1 MGRWFLLAVVLW
13 LQGCS
18 AVKLGYQQLPN
29 LSYWWLDSAV
39 SFNDAQSAQAKDAL
53 TQLQRWHKREE
64 LPVYADLLQRLAMQ
78 SAEPL
83 QAQQICNAWEDID
96 KAMDRTMRQTVRLAA
111 PVALML
117 GPEQLSHL
125 NQHWAGKNKD
135 WDKEWVQ
142 GSASERLE
150 RRLGKTV
157 ERYSDFYGP
166 LSAAQTAMVKA
177 QLQQSAWSPE
187 WGQRDRLRRHQDLMT
202 ALQKASQS
210 NASALPKVEA
220 DLWGVW
226 ERWMAPPDAAGR
238 AVVQKMIVQGCENLA
253 QLHNSASP
261 EQRQR
266 AARRLR
272 AYEQDLRDLLK
283 P

>member
-29 LSYWWLDSAV
+29 LSYWWLDSAL
-39 SFNDAQSAQAKDAL
+39 SFSDAQTAQTKDAL
-53 TQLQRWHKREE
+53 AQLHRWHQSEE
-64 LPVYADLLQRLAMQ
+64 LPAYADLLKRLAAQ

-83 QAQQICNAWEDID
+83 QAQQVCHAWDEID

-125 NQHWAGKNKD
+125 NQYWIGKNKD

-150 RRLGKTV
+150 RIGLGTPEGVVLKAEGFQARVKLDETPLKQVAEMTRGEYFRVANAKDV
-157 ERYSDFYGP
+157 ERIYQSISSRIVMREHQQTEVTSLVLCLGMGW
-166 LSAAQTAMVKA
+166 LLLGAA
-177 QLQQSAWSPE
+177 
-187 WGQRDRLRRHQDLMT
+187 WGLMRR
-202 ALQKASQS
+202 
-210 NASALPKVEA
+210 
-220 DLWGVW
+220 
-226 ERWMAPPDAAGR
+226 GR
-238 AVVQKMIVQGCENLA
+238 VL
-253 QLHNSASP
+253 
-261 EQRQR
+261 
-266 AARRLR
+266 
-272 AYEQDLRDLLK
+272 
-283 P
+283 

>member
-1 MGRWFLLAVVLW
+1 MRRWFLLAVVLW

-39 SFNDAQSAQAKDAL
+39 SFNDAQSVHAKDAL

-64 LPVYADLLQRLAMQ
+64 LPVYADLLQRLATQ

-96 KAMDRTMRQTVRLAA
+96 KAMDRTMLQTVRLAA

-125 NQHWAGKNKD
+125 NQYWIGKNKD

-150 RRLGKTV
+150 RRLDKTI

-187 WGQRDRLRRHQDLMT
+187 WGQRDRLRRHQDLMA

-226 ERWMAPPDAAGR
+226 ERWLQPPDATGK
-238 AVVQKMIVQGCENLA
+238 AVMQKMVQQGCENLA

>member
-64 LPVYADLLQRLAMQ
+64 LPVYADLLQRLATQ

-125 NQHWAGKNKD
+125 NQHWVSKNKD

-150 RRLGKTV
+150 RRLDKTI

-187 WGQRDRLRRHQDLMT
+187 WGQRDRLRRHQDLMA

-226 ERWMAPPDAAGR
+226 ERWLQPPDATGK
-238 AVVQKMIVQGCENLA
+238 AVMQKMVQQGGDNLA

>member
-1 MGRWFLLAVVLW
+1 
-13 LQGCS
+13 
-18 AVKLGYQQLPN
+18 
-29 LSYWWLDSAV
+29 
-39 SFNDAQSAQAKDAL
+39 
-53 TQLQRWHKREE
+53 
-64 LPVYADLLQRLAMQ
+64 
-78 SAEPL
+78 
-83 QAQQICNAWEDID
+83 
-96 KAMDRTMRQTVRLAA
+96 MRQTVRLAA

-125 NQHWAGKNKD
+125 NQYWASKNKD

-187 WGQRDRLRRHQDLMT
+187 WGQRDRLRRHQDLMA

-220 DLWGVW
+220 DLWDVW
-226 ERWMAPPDAAGR
+226 QRWLSPPDATGK
-238 AVVQKMIVQGCENLA
+238 AVVQKMVQQGCENLA